1 MQILSSNLPEIFF
14 DFIYSQ
20 AFGVSGAAILI
31 FFILTFIVFPILV
44 KVYISMKNKAN
55 KGFVGTVLVFLI
67 TVWLLSASSILG
79 PIFFVGINY
88 ACTSYEATSCFLI
101 SVVAVV
107 IGFMGMSYMKKE
119 TEKISILENALIKEE
134 DYNKSNDGIA
144 ISLYE

>member
-1 MQILSSNLPEIFF
+1 MIL
-14 DFIYSQ
+14 
-20 AFGVSGAAILI
+20 
-31 FFILTFIVFPILV
+31 FILTFIVFPILF

-55 KGFVGTVLVFLI
+55 KGFVETAFFFLI
-67 TVWLLSASSILG
+67 AIWLLSVSSILG
-79 PIFFVGINY
+79 PIFFDLVNY

-119 TEKISILENALIKEE
+119 TEKISILENASIREE
-134 DYNKSNDGIA
+134 DSNKPNDGVV